1 MVLLDRDFKYTDN
14 ALVESNNISGGEKL
28 TQNILEAGQAPVWFL
43 LGDAG
48 LPSISDRLTG
58 YLNALAKR
66 DYPSRLGAG
75 RSVNTPEGGY
85 VIMEKLIEEQGCPQ
99 AFIASSLPVLEGAV
113 RAIRDRLGAVPPE
126 INIGTFDEHPMLGF
140 LANNVWS
147 MQQDENAWAEKAFEM
162 MLSAIEE
169 RPVKKQLK

>member
-1 MVLLDRDFKYTDN
+1 
-14 ALVESNNISGGEKL
+14 
-28 TQNILEAGQAPVWFL
+28 
-43 LGDAG
+43 
-48 LPSISDRLTG
+48 
-58 YLNALAKR
+58 
-66 DYPSRLGAG
+66 
-75 RSVNTPEGGY
+75 
-85 VIMEKLIEEQGCPQ
+85 MEKLIEEQGCPQ

-162 MLSAIEE
+162 MLSAIED
-169 RPVKKQLK
+169 RPVKKTVKVEMKLIKRIRKNNNRQKIIRLLNNDIQWPPLTINNPRLHLRCCFTQQGELELYLENRDGKNTFIP

>member
-1 MVLLDRDFKYTDN
+1 
-14 ALVESNNISGGEKL
+14 
-28 TQNILEAGQAPVWFL
+28 
-43 LGDAG
+43 
-48 LPSISDRLTG
+48 
-58 YLNALAKR
+58 
-66 DYPSRLGAG
+66 
-75 RSVNTPEGGY
+75 
-85 VIMEKLIEEQGCPQ
+85 MEKLIEEQGCPQ

-169 RPVKKQLK
+169 RPVKKTVKVGMKLIKRIRKK

>member
-1 MVLLDRDFKYTDN
+1 MRW
-14 ALVESNNISGGEKL
+14 
-28 TQNILEAGQAPVWFL
+28 Q
-43 LGDAG
+43 
-48 LPSISDRLTG
+48 
-58 YLNALAKR
+58 KR

-75 RSVNTPEGGY
+75 RSGKYSGRRLCHY
-85 VIMEKLIEEQGCPQ
+85 GKLIEEQGCPQ

-169 RPVKKQLK
+169 RPVKKTFKVEMKLIKRIRKK

>member
-1 MVLLDRDFKYTDN
+1 MVF
-14 ALVESNNISGGEKL
+14 
-28 TQNILEAGQAPVWFL
+28 AGRCRFAEYQR
-43 LGDAG
+43 
-48 LPSISDRLTG
+48 SSDRLFECVGKKGITH
-58 YLNALAKR
+58 R
-66 DYPSRLGAG
+66 DWVREGP
-75 RSVNTPEGGY
+75 VNTPEGGY

-169 RPVKKQLK
+169 RPVKKTVKVEMKLIKRIRKNNNRQKISGY